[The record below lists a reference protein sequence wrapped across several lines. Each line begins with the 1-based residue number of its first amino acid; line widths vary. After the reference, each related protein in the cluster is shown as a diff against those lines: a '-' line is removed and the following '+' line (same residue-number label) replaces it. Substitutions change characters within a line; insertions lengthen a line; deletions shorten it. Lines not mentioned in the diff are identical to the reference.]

1 MSFPKSPSALSRSI
15 AAAAFLITTL
25 VGCGSSDDSPSA
37 QTRITLTGSSTVA
50 PLASEIARR
59 FEERHP
65 DVRVEVQT
73 GGSSRGIADARSGA
87 ATLGMISR
95 DLAPDEQDLTA
106 FTIAR
111 DGIGLIIHA
120 DNPVEELSRSQIA
133 SIFRG
138 EISNWSEV
146 GGREAE
152 ITVVNKAEGRA
163 TLEVFKQYFELTS
176 PEIRADVVIG
186 HNEQGV
192 KTVAGNPNALGYV
205 SIGVAESDIQQGIP
219 IRLLRIDGME
229 ANIETVADGSFPISR
244 PLNLVA
250 HGTVDGPA
258 AELVEFSLSEEVHD
272 LIEAQRFVPSR
283 R

>member
-1 MSFPKSPSALSRSI
+1 MNRPQSPKAFSWLIGWAALF
-15 AAAAFLITTL
+15 AMTL
-25 VGCGSSDDSPSA
+25 VGCGTVEPESTKS
-37 QTRITLTGSSTVA
+37 RITLTGSSTVA
-50 PLASEIARR
+50 PLASEIGRR
-59 FEERHP
+59 FEERNSSI
-65 DVRVEVQT
+65 RVEVQT

-111 DGIGLIIHA
+111 DGIGVIVHA

-133 SIFRG
+133 AIFRG
-138 EISNWSEV
+138 EVRNWSEL
-146 GGREAE
+146 GGEDSE

-163 TLEVFKQYFELTS
+163 TLEVFKQYFQLTS

-192 KTVAGNPNALGYV
+192 KTVAGNAGAIGYV
-205 SIGVAESDIQQGIP
+205 SIGVAESDIQQGIA
-219 IRLLRIDGME
+219 IRLLRIEGME
-229 ANIETVADGSFPISR
+229 ASIETVADGSFPISR

-250 HGTVDGPA
+250 NGTVDGPA
-258 AELVEFSLSEEVHD
+258 AELVAFSLSEEVHD